1 MRRRRGGK
9 GLRSR
14 LWMIGFLMIS
24 VLALAA
30 CGEKNAA
37 SGKESSTLRVGY
49 GQLYG
54 APLADIARAEG
65 FFEDENLEVEMISF
79 TSGGL
84 DALNSDK
91 IDIALTF
98 GTAGPLNYIAQ
109 GADFTFIG
117 GHMEGGQPVVT
128 KEEDA
133 NKYKTLEDFK
143 GKKIATVRL
152 GTLDVI
158 FKSALDDAGID
169 IQKDVDFVEVKS
181 VADVLEAVQSGKVD
195 VGLSNTGHLTKT
207 EQIGLKPI
215 FWSNDLSQ
223 NDLCCRVTVRGNISS
238 DKDVAYKK
246 FMKAL
251 IKAERVKLE
260 NPKKNLEASKPTFK
274 QLPEERVN
282 EIVNEKHLINS
293 ADPNKKEVVNT
304 WGKMQDIG
312 YIKDVD
318 NIDLDD
324 HFNLSMYEEAI
335 DELIKEN
342 PNDDYY
348 KKVLKRFNKQ
358 NVQS

>member
-1 MRRRRGGK
+1 MRKRNWVLGMVM
-9 GLRSR
+9 S
-14 LWMIGFLMIS
+14 S
-24 VLALAA
+24 VLALSA
-30 CGEKNAA
+30 CGGGATTTKQEN
-37 SGKESSTLRVGY
+37 ESDKGYTLKVGY

-65 FFEDENLEVEMISF
+65 FFEEENLEVEMVSF

-98 GTAGPLNYIAQ
+98 GTSGPLNYIAQ
-109 GADFTFIG
+109 GADFKFVG

-128 KEEDA
+128 KKENA
-133 NKYKTLEDFK
+133 SQYKSLEDFK
-143 GKKIATVRL
+143 GKKIATIRL

-169 IQKDVDFVEVKS
+169 IHKDVEFVEVKT

-207 EQIGLKPI
+207 EQIGLTPI
-215 FWSNDLSQ
+215 FWSNDLSS
-223 NDLCCRVTVRGNISS
+223 NDLCCRVTVRGNITGE
-238 DKDVAYKK
+238 KAVAYKK
-246 FMKAL
+246 FMKGL
-251 IKAERVKLE
+251 VKAERVKLE
-260 NPKKNLEASKPTFK
+260 DPKKNLEASKPTFK
-274 QLPEERVN
+274 QLSEERVN
-282 EIVNEKHLINS
+282 EIVNEEHLINS
-293 ADPNKKEVVNT
+293 ADPNKREVVNT
-304 WGKMQDIG
+304 WEKMQDIG

-318 NIDLDD
+318 SINLED
-324 HFNLSMYEEAI
+324 HFDLSIYEEAL

-348 KKVLKRFNKQ
+348 KKVLQRFNEQ
-358 NVQS
+358 NLNL